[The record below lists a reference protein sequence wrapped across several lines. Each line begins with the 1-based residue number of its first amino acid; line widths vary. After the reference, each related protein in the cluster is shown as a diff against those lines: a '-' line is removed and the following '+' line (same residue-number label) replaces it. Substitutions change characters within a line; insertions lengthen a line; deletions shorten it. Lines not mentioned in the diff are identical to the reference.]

1 MIYLILIKIHA
12 HNLIKNRKNIRI
24 MNHKGCF
31 QMRNSKFLI
40 LLLTI
45 LPWLTAPFI
54 GKSSFKRYLPGTIF
68 MCLYVTAEGIVAE
81 RRKWW
86 WFPFAIRPNVLGE
99 MPLIL
104 GPFFV
109 GSLWILKYT
118 FGNFKLYMK
127 VNMVMD
133 TIFTFFMIDRF
144 KKIGYVTLVRFSKFQ
159 LSLLFLV
166 KSILM
171 YGFQVLYE
179 KYSPPP
185 HEPCS
190 EKESIK

>member
-1 MIYLILIKIHA
+1 
-12 HNLIKNRKNIRI
+12 
-24 MNHKGCF
+24 
-31 QMRNSKFLI
+31 MRNTRNFI
-40 LLLTI
+40 LLLMTI

-54 GKSSFKRYLPGTIF
+54 GNKSFKRFLPGTIF
-68 MCLYVTAEGIVAE
+68 MCLYVTAEGVLAE
-81 RRKWW
+81 KRKWW

-109 GSLWILKYT
+109 GSIWILKYT

-127 VNMVMD
+127 VNIVID
-133 TIFTFFMIDRF
+133 TIFTYFMLDWF

-171 YGFQVLYE
+171 YGFQAIFE

-185 HEPCS
+185 HASSS
-190 EKESIK
+190 EKETIK